1 VAKTWQEILDDPMY
15 GDVLSNI
22 QVSLTL
28 SAQGSGDVGS
38 FVDQTAAD
46 YGKTKYSDKSFWG
59 DTATAINAASTPEL
73 QFMLE
78 HPQTVMQVIAGSTAG
93 LTPQQRQ
100 DAISGTI
107 GSMGQKWGETSQD
120 TAGKI
125 LQDKLIEMGEI
136 EKNKQGWLPNIVAY
150 VDKLAESKNVDV
162 GGLLSTVGQ
171 TMEDDEWSPYDD

>member
-22 QVSLTL
+22 QTSLTL
-28 SAQGSGDVGS
+28 SAQGSGDVGF

-46 YGKTKYSDKSFWG
+46 YGKPEYSGKSKWG
-59 DTATAINAASTPEL
+59 DKVTAASAAKTPEL
-73 QFMLE
+73 QFLLQ
-78 HPQTVMQVIAGSTAG
+78 HPDTVMQVIAGSTAG
-93 LTPQQRQ
+93 LTQKQKQ

-125 LQDKLIEMGEI
+125 LEEKLIEMGKI
-136 EKNKQGWLPNIVAY
+136 EKNKQGWMSNIAAY